1 MGFPKKYV
9 KLSPFHPSNQL
20 PSAAKQTLGGVW
32 PLLPLA
38 SQDAR
43 PHQSYMLG
51 NRKPNL
57 YHIHIYVSIHVT
69 TDMIYHVLCIY
80 IYNVYI
86 CIYIYAQ
93 QKYCNLF
100 AFKSACFKHTICVP
114 PAKSCHQHPKAT
126 HIDTTEDPSSSQPR
140 DFRPSDLF
148 LAVSYTRPEDRK
160 LLIDKG

>member
-1 MGFPKKYV
+1 MLISYLCVCVDPKGSGHQLYLPLGFLSSLGTTPGPSQLKKKHILFPKLTSVSLDWPLHFFEKKMARLMGFPKKYV

-86 CIYIYAQ
+86 CIYIYI
-93 QKYCNLF
+93 C
-100 AFKSACFKHTICVP
+100 SAKI
-114 PAKSCHQHPKAT
+114 
-126 HIDTTEDPSSSQPR
+126 
-140 DFRPSDLF
+140 L
-148 LAVSYTRPEDRK
+148 
-160 LLIDKG
+160 